1 MADEKKVCS
10 ALWDLV
16 QTVAFLR
23 GPTGCPWDRAQRPE
37 DLRASVIEEAYEVVH
52 ALTEGSPEAVVEE
65 LGDLLLQVV
74 FLARIFEER
83 GVFTIADVAERLV
96 EKLRRRHPHVF
107 GDVRAETPEE
117 VLRNWEA
124 LKARERGHERLSER
138 LRPVASHLPALA
150 EAWAIQRKAAQ
161 VGFDWKDWRDIA
173 AKVRE
178 ELAELEERAET
189 GPDVRVEEEVGDL
202 LFAVVNLSRRLRVNP
217 EVALKEANR
226 KFIRRFAYIEE
237 RLAERGLR
245 PEQVSLEEMDRLW
258 EEAKRQEAENA
269 GPVPRRKGV

>member
-1 MADEKKVCS
+1 MADEKKVSS
-10 ALWDLV
+10 ALWNLV

-96 EKLRRRHPHVF
+96 EKLQRRHPHVF

>member
-10 ALWDLV
+10 ALWDLIR
-16 QTVAFLR
+16 TVAFLR
-23 GPTGCPWDRAQRPE
+23 GPSGCPWDRAQRPE
-37 DLRASVIEEAYEVVH
+37 DLRASVVEEAYEVAH
-52 ALTEGSPEAVVEE
+52 ALREGSTEALLEE

-96 EKLRRRHPHVF
+96 EKLKRRHPHVF

-124 LKARERGHERLSER
+124 LKAQERGHRRLSDR
-138 LRPVASHLPALA
+138 FRHIAPHLPALA
-150 EAWAIQRKAAQ
+150 EAWAIQRRAAQ
-161 VGFDWKDWRDIA
+161 VGFDWKDWRDVA

-178 ELAELEERAET
+178 ELAELEQRAEA
-189 GPDVRVEEEVGDL
+189 GPDAGVEEEVGDL

-237 RLAERGLR
+237 KLAERGLP
-245 PEQVSLEEMDRLW
+245 PEEVSLEEMDRLW
-258 EEAKRQEAENA
+258 EEAKRRD
-269 GPVPRRKGV
+269 P

>member
-10 ALWDLV
+10 ALWDLI

-23 GPTGCPWDRAQRPE
+23 GPSGCPWDRAQRPE
-37 DLRASVIEEAYEVVH
+37 DLRGSVIEEAYEVAH
-52 ALTEGSPEAVVEE
+52 ALTEGSPEALLEE

-96 EKLRRRHPHVF
+96 EKLKRRHPHVF

-124 LKARERGHERLSER
+124 LKAQERGHRRLSDR
-138 LRPVASHLPALA
+138 FRHIAPHLPALA

-178 ELAELEERAET
+178 ELAELEQRAEA
-189 GPDVRVEEEVGDL
+189 GPEARVEEEAGDL

-237 RLAERGLR
+237 KLAERGLR

-258 EEAKRQEAENA
+258 EEAKRREKVATS
-269 GPVPRRKGV
+269 